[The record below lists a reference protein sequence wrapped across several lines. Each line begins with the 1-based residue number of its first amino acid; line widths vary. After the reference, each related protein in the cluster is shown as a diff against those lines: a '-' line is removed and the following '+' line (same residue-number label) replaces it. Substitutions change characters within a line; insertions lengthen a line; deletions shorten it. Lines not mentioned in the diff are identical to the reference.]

1 VQAVTRKRA
10 LLGLVLSLWPG
21 LLMPA
26 VPASAQSLD
35 AQRFASVLEAARGYA
50 ADQDII
56 FYCLRYTKEQK
67 PYLFAVLHGQIQDA
81 RVKLKAAGADNAQE
95 AELVRTVLANVHFYP
110 ADASNASLDKRCTT
124 EEVEKN
130 YAQLGA
136 VSFSL
141 VQRPAFRAAVP

>member
-1 VQAVTRKRA
+1 MKRT

-26 VPASAQSLD
+26 VPAAAQSLD
-35 AQRFASVLEAARGYA
+35 AQRFASVLEAARAYA

-67 PYLFAVLHGQIQDA
+67 PYLFAVLHRQIQDA
-81 RVKLKAAGADNAQE
+81 RVKLKAAGADDGQE

-110 ADASNASLDKRCTT
+110 ADASNAALDKRCTV

-141 VQRPAFRAAVP
+141 VQRPAFRSAVP

>member
-1 VQAVTRKRA
+1 MKRA
-10 LLGLVLSLWPG
+10 LLGLALSLCPG
-21 LLMPA
+21 LLMPV

-35 AQRFASVLEAARGYA
+35 AKRFASVLEAARGYA

-67 PYLFAVLHGQIQDA
+67 PYLFAVLHAHIQDA
-81 RVKLKAAGADNAQE
+81 RVKLKAEGADYAQE

-110 ADASNASLDKRCTT
+110 ADASDAALDKRSTV

-141 VQRPAFRAAVP
+141 IQRPAFRAAVP